1 MTNNIRRLRLE
12 RGLTQSELGKK
23 LGVTKGAVYTWENGK
38 REPSAAAVEKMCG
51 FFSITR
57 AELYMSEAEIVEK
70 KTVSG
75 ISREETLRFIH
86 ENERLCLWAALLSA
100 TDNAEKCLFSAAE
113 EIMEKRNDVKAPF
126 KDEYI
131 EEEQYHA

>member
-23 LGVTKGAVYTWENGK
+23 LGVTKGTVYTWENGK

-75 ISREETLRFIH
+75 ISREETLRFIL

-113 EIMEKRNDVKAPF
+113 EIMKKTNAMKTAPEIS
-126 KDEYI
+126 KEVSKN
-131 EEEQYHA
+131 EL

>member
-23 LGVTKGAVYTWENGK
+23 LGVTKGTVYTWENGK

-57 AELYMSEAEIVEK
+57 AELYMSEAEMVEK
-70 KTVSG
+70 IPRPG
-75 ISREETLRFIH
+75 AAREETLRFIL
-86 ENERLCLWAALLSA
+86 ENEKLCLWVTLLSA

-113 EIMEKRNDVKAPF
+113 EIMKKTNAMKTTPEISKEVSKN
-126 KDEYI
+126 EL
-131 EEEQYHA
+131 